1 MRSGRQR
8 SKAVFGAALA
18 IVSLSG
24 CGLLDNGDDSAAAD
38 DAIPIATAP
47 PVEVQTA
54 ADDGALVA
62 ACVQYVPVAAVSGS
76 PRAQALGTS
85 MAQAPNA
92 LTMKC
97 TEWLQPERL
106 LLRQMSSRLAARA
119 APPPAPPAG

>member
-8 SKAVFGAALA
+8 RKAVFGAALA

-38 DAIPIATAP
+38 DAVPIATAP

-54 ADDGALVA
+54 ASAADAAVAPPIVVDPAAPPVLADPAAEDAALVG
-62 ACVQYVPVAAVSGS
+62 ACVQYVPVAAFSGS
-76 PRAQALGTS
+76 PSAQVLWNLV
-85 MAQAPNA
+85 AQDPNA

-97 TEWLQPERL
+97 TEWL
-106 LLRQMSSRLAARA
+106 
-119 APPPAPPAG
+119 